1 MRLSVGYVDKVFKF
15 NEDTNSSLASPR
27 NTPVQK
33 KIPAAVVE
41 YLETEK
47 LSKPTVYTSELQQR
61 FLLDGF
67 SPPGHFP
74 SQLAIKKCIREDCK
88 MTRKKIS
95 QVLKESLS
103 QVNTDYTNYF
113 LNQIGQSDQAKLH
126 FCDECSAIVTSGYR
140 MNGNTY
146 IGEPAIEIQRYASK
160 ANRTLNLLHSATGVD
175 YFDVLKCPSIGMELF
190 NFFNEALLMNRADGS
205 TILED
210 DVVICQS

>member
-1 MRLSVGYVDKVFKF
+1 MRLSVGYVDKVVKF

-27 NTPVQK
+27 NTPVRN

-113 LNQIGQSDQAKLH
+113 LNQIGQSDPTEPRQAVGVIHGVWPALAASH
-126 FCDECSAIVTSGYR
+126 SGR
-140 MNGNTY
+140 KIFRALVFGNAELLR
-146 IGEPAIEIQRYASK
+146 EP
-160 ANRTLNLLHSATGVD
+160 
-175 YFDVLKCPSIGMELF
+175 
-190 NFFNEALLMNRADGS
+190 
-205 TILED
+205 
-210 DVVICQS
+210 